1 MRFVRT
7 TMSLVAALGLST
19 SALAQAP
26 LNLVP
31 GTPDVASGF
40 IAVDYNAT
48 TQLFTAEGFTQNL
61 NLPPTMPLGQR
72 QFRLT
77 AIINNAGQ
85 LTGPGTL
92 TVRGDYLGTDQ
103 LLFSSN
109 DIDAF
114 GYDSFNRFEFLF
126 TQQAG
131 NLAPAGASVGTI
143 LADPNLS
150 FPGGVPNFT
159 SSFSGRLFPGGP
171 GAAVADT
178 FIPAPGALPVTVLAG
193 AAMMRRR
200 RRA

>member
-1 MRFVRT
+1 MSCVRT
-7 TMSLVAALGLST
+7 SISCVVALALSA

-48 TQLFTAEGFTQNL
+48 TGLFTAEGFTQNL
-61 NLPPTMPLGQR
+61 NLPPTIPMGQR
-72 QFRLT
+72 EFRIT
-77 AIINNAGQ
+77 AIIDNLGQ
-85 LTGPGTL
+85 LAGPGSL
-92 TVRGDYLGTDQ
+92 TVRGDYLGIDQ
-103 LLFSSN
+103 VLFSSN

-126 TQQAG
+126 TQQSG
-131 NLAPAGASVGTI
+131 NLATAGASVGTI
-143 LADPNLS
+143 LADPNLV
-150 FPGGVPNFT
+150 FPGGVPNF
-159 SSFSGRLFPGGP
+159 SQSFSGRLFPGGP

-178 FIPAPGALPVTVLAG
+178 FVPAPGTLVVTVLG
-193 AAMMRRR
+193 GLAAMRRR